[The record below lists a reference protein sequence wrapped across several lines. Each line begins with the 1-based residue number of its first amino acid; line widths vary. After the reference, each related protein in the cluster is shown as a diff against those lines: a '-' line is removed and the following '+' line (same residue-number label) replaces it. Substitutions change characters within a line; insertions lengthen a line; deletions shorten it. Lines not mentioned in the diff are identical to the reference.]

1 MRSERLQNEE
11 SMASSCPD
19 CGSAVEYTDREVRL
33 RTGTCAACSHEFTF
47 VAGTTIEIGEPLKPG
62 ETPSRGAPAAP
73 AVPGPECADCGTPLV
88 FRARSDG
95 SLEASCEECESTTL
109 FVPSSQAE
117 ERRPSRG
124 RPPREDR
131 ESSMGPG
138 LRGRPCR
145 QCGAPLRFTTNDEG
159 SLVGECDSCGNKF
172 TLPPREFSG
181 GGRSSDRRPGR
192 PGGSRYGPPRGRPSY
207 NRGPGGY
214 NRRPR
219 PYGRDRRESDDDD
232 EDNRRRR
239 RRSSE

>member
-1 MRSERLQNEE
+1 
-11 SMASSCPD
+11 MASSCPD

-33 RTGTCAACSHEFTF
+33 RTGTCAACGHEFTF
-47 VAGTTIEIGEPLKPG
+47 VVGTAIEIGEVPG
-62 ETPSRGAPAAP
+62 PSEAVASGEAATS
-73 AVPGPECADCGTPLV
+73 AVPGPECADCGTTLV
-88 FRARSDG
+88 FRARPDG

-109 FVPSSQAE
+109 FVPSSPGAERGSPGFPTE

-131 ESSMGPG
+131 DSSMGP
-138 LRGRPCR
+138 RGRPCR

-172 TLPPREFSG
+172 ILPPREFSG
-181 GGRSSDRRPGR
+181 GRGRPSDRGPSRS
-192 PGGSRYGPPRGRPSY
+192 GGGRYGPPRGRPSY

-219 PYGRDRRESDDDD
+219 PYGRDRGDSDDDD
-232 EDNRRRR
+232 GDKRRRR
-239 RRSSE
+239 RRDSE